1 MYIQI
6 TGITPVSLS
15 ATQCLGCMKTIG
27 NTLGFKK
34 NVKINPDCINFLFK
48 GQKVLHVAVLL

>member
-15 ATQCLGCMKTIG
+15 AAQCLGCMKTTG
-27 NTLGFKK
+27 NTLGFKNSK
-34 NVKINPDCINFLFK
+34 N
-48 GQKVLHVAVLL
+48 

>member
-27 NTLGFKK
+27 NTLGLKK
-34 NVKINPDCINFLFK
+34 KSKN
-48 GQKVLHVAVLL
+48 

>member
-15 ATQCLGCMKTIG
+15 AAQCLGYMKSTG
-27 NTLGFKK
+27 NTLAFKK
-34 NVKINPDCINFLFK
+34 CKN
-48 GQKVLHVAVLL
+48 